1 MKKENIIKAALIF
14 GGGYLLFLLVKTAK
28 ESKSRINTNTNTKTS
43 TETVKSFD
51 SVVPD
56 DAPTPNPEKAPIV
69 MEAYIAAMDA
79 GEPPM
84 RLTELNKECMK
95 DFGMR
100 CHVSDDG
107 KVVVCDIKGNIIL
120 SQ

>member
-14 GGGYLLFLLVKTAK
+14 GGGYLLFLLAKTVKEKNSTPRA
-28 ESKSRINTNTNTKTS
+28 NTKTS
-43 TETVKSFD
+43 NETVKSFD

-56 DAPTPNPEKAPIV
+56 DAPPANPEKAPIV
-69 MEAYIAAMDA
+69 MEAYIMAMEA
-79 GEPPM
+79 GESPM

-100 CHVSDDG
+100 CHVSEEG
-107 KVVVCDIKGNIIL
+107 KVVVCDIKGNTIL